1 MINKLSPPNTITY
14 IICKIINA
22 LYYKI
27 KKYLERARYIRQLPE
42 FSHVGD
48 GVFLDSDIK
57 IYQPENISIGEGTY
71 IGQEVTLNAADEISF
86 GENCGIA
93 SGSYFMTWNHVI
105 DEKVVEL
112 RATGKESAPISVG
125 DGAWVGYNAI
135 ILPGVKIGT
144 GAVVGAGAVVTN
156 DVPDWTV
163 VVGVPASPIAVRSTE
178 GLIEVSDINEA
189 QSVVESD

>member
-1 MINKLSPPNTITY
+1 
-14 IICKIINA
+14 
-22 LYYKI
+22 
-27 KKYLERARYIRQLPE
+27 
-42 FSHVGD
+42 
-48 GVFLDSDIK
+48 
-57 IYQPENISIGEGTY
+57 
-71 IGQEVTLNAADEISF
+71 
-86 GENCGIA
+86 
-93 SGSYFMTWNHVI
+93 MTWNHVI
-105 DEKVVEL
+105 DKKVVEL

-178 GLIEVSDINEA
+178 GLIEVSDVKEA
-189 QSVVESD
+189 QSVVESDQT

>member
-1 MINKLSPPNTITY
+1 MINKLSPTNFIVY
-14 IICKIINA
+14 IFCRVINSI
-22 LYYKI
+22 YYKI
-27 KKYLERARYIRQLPE
+27 KKYLEKVRYISLLPK
-42 FSHVGD
+42 FSYIGD
-48 GVFLDSDIK
+48 SIYLDSGIK

-71 IGQEVTLNAADEISF
+71 IGQEVTLNAADKISF

-93 SGSYFMTWNHVI
+93 SGSYFMTWNHAI
-105 DEKVVEL
+105 DKKVVEL

-178 GLIEVSDINEA
+178 GLIEVSDVNEA